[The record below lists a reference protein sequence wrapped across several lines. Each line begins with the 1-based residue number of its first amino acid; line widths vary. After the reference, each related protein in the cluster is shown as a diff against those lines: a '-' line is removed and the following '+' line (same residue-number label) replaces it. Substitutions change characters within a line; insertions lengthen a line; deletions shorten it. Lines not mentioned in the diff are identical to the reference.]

1 MPDTTRPRTCIDIRC
16 QPMPSTPATIETDL
30 AELRSWF
37 GVGVAGN
44 FAGHLEQAGEAGDF
58 VNVAAA
64 GSAPKGL
71 FPFYAP
77 GHDSFLSVFPL
88 SHDTIAPP
96 LAAAAAASLQ
106 AEPEVGLACDVRY
119 ADDGTVG
126 ALVPFAFG
134 ACNDCSIRVPGAA
147 KISEKKNWGAC
158 SKGVASSFI
167 RLDGPDFERQT
178 ATHRLACFLRRDG
191 ELHAYGIDSP
201 LTGYS
206 YYGTQLLDWIVERLR
221 NQQGSADTPLEPI
234 GQYLRDCGRP
244 DKLIVTIG
252 ATRYT
257 PFGESTYLQSGN
269 ESIVLVYDSA
279 SLDPDDVVA
288 TQAPGTPTLADASVL
303 TQTVG

>member
-1 MPDTTRPRTCIDIRC
+1 VSAPGE
-16 QPMPSTPATIETDL
+16 ATHEIEL

-37 GVGVAGN
+37 GIGVAGN

-64 GSAPKGL
+64 ESAPKGL

-88 SHDTIAPP
+88 SHDTIAVPMG
-96 LAAAAAASLQ
+96 AGAAASLQ
-106 AEPEVGLACDVRY
+106 AEPEVGLACEVRY
-119 ADDGTVG
+119 ADDGTVE

-158 SKGVASSFI
+158 SKGVAPTFI
-167 RLDGPDFERQT
+167 QLDGPDLERQT
-178 ATHRLACFLRRDG
+178 ATYRLACFLRRDE

-206 YYGTQLLDWIVERLR
+206 YYGDRLLDWIVERLR

-244 DKLIVTIG
+244 DKLLVTIG

-257 PFGESTYLQSGN
+257 PFGESTYLKPGD
-269 ESIVLVYDSA
+269 ESIVVVYDSA
-279 SLDPDDVVA
+279 VLASGDVAGALDRPHDAAFATASLLV
-288 TQAPGTPTLADASVL
+288 
-303 TQTVG
+303 QTVA

>member
-1 MPDTTRPRTCIDIRC
+1 MPDAASLEID
-16 QPMPSTPATIETDL
+16 L
-30 AELRSWF
+30 GELPSWF
-37 GVGVAGN
+37 GMGVAGN

-64 GSAPKGL
+64 ESAPKGL

-77 GHDSFLSVFPL
+77 GHGSFLSVFPL
-88 SHDTIAPP
+88 SHDTIALP
-96 LAAAAAASLQ
+96 AGAEAAASLQ

-119 ADDGTVG
+119 ADDGLVE
-126 ALVPFAFG
+126 ALAPYALG

-158 SKGVASSFI
+158 SKGVAARFI
-167 RLDGPDFERQT
+167 RLDGPDLGQQT
-178 ATHRLACFLRRDG
+178 ASHRLACFLRRDG

-201 LTGYS
+201 LSGYS
-206 YYGTQLLDWIVERLR
+206 YYGYRLLDWMVERLG
-221 NQQGSADTPLEPI
+221 NQLGSADTPLEPV

-244 DKLIVTIG
+244 DKLLVTIG

-257 PFGESTYLQSGN
+257 PFGESTFLRPGD

-279 SLDPDDVVA
+279 VM
-288 TQAPGTPTLADASVL
+288 APGDVAGTLDRPHDGAFAAASLLV
-303 TQTVG
+303 QTVA

>member
-1 MPDTTRPRTCIDIRC
+1 VSAPSKAILEIHLTRL
-16 QPMPSTPATIETDL
+16 Q
-30 AELRSWF
+30 SWF
-37 GVGVAGN
+37 GLGVAGN

-64 GSAPKGL
+64 ESAPKGL

-88 SHDTIAPP
+88 SHDAIATP
-96 LAAAAAASLQ
+96 LDAEAATSLQ

-119 ADDGTVG
+119 ADDGTVE

-147 KISEKKNWGAC
+147 KISEKKNWGAG
-158 SKGVASSFI
+158 SKGVASRFI
-167 RLDGPDFERQT
+167 PLDGPDFEQQT
-178 ATHRLACFLRRDG
+178 ASHRLACFLRRDG

-206 YYGTQLLDWIVERLR
+206 YYGARLLDWIVDRLR
-221 NQQGSADTPLEPI
+221 NQQGSVDTPLEPI

-244 DKLIVTIG
+244 DKLLVTIG

-257 PFGESTYLQSGN
+257 PFGESTYLEPGD
-269 ESIVLVYDSA
+269 ESTVVVYDA
-279 SLDPDDVVA
+279 AGLAPDDVA
-288 TQAPGTPTLADASVL
+288 RALDRPHDAAFAAASLLV
-303 TQTVG
+303 QTVA

>member
-1 MPDTTRPRTCIDIRC
+1 MDSTIDATYSDAIGCAAMPTG
-16 QPMPSTPATIETDL
+16 SHTDVAL
-30 AELRSWF
+30 TELRSWF

-58 VNVAAA
+58 VNVAAEA
-64 GSAPKGL
+64 SAPKGL

-77 GHDSFLSVFPL
+77 GRDSFLSVFPL
-88 SHDTIAPP
+88 SHETIALP
-96 LAAAAAASLQ
+96 AGAEAAASLQ

-119 ADDGTVG
+119 ADDGTVE

-158 SKGVASSFI
+158 SKGVAPRFM

-178 ATHRLACFLRRDG
+178 ASHRLACFLRRDG

-206 YYGTQLLDWIVERLR
+206 YYGTRLLDWIVDRLR

-234 GQYLRDCGRP
+234 GQYLRDCGQP
-244 DKLIVTIG
+244 DKLLVTIG

-257 PFGESTYLQSGN
+257 PFGESTYLQPGD
-269 ESIVLVYDSA
+269 ESIVVVYDSA
-279 SLDPDDVVA
+279 SLAPEDVA
-288 TQAPGTPTLADASVL
+288 TALSSRETAMAATSVL
-303 TQTVG
+303 TQRVG

>member
-1 MPDTTRPRTCIDIRC
+1 L
-16 QPMPSTPATIETDL
+16 E
-30 AELRSWF
+30 ELQSWF

-44 FAGHLEQAGEAGDF
+44 FAGHLEQAGEAVDF
-58 VNVAAA
+58 VNVAAEA
-64 GSAPKGL
+64 SAPKGL

-88 SHDTIAPP
+88 SHDTVAVP
-96 LAAAAAASLQ
+96 ADAEAAASLQ

-119 ADDGTVG
+119 AEDGSVE
-126 ALVPFAFG
+126 ALVPFAIG

-158 SKGVASSFI
+158 SKGVAARFI
-167 RLDGPDFERQT
+167 RLDGPGLEQQT
-178 ATHRLACFLRRDG
+178 ARHRLACFLRRNG
-191 ELHAYGIDSP
+191 ELHAYGVDSP

-206 YYGTQLLDWIVERLR
+206 YYGTRLLDWIVDRLR

-244 DKLIVTIG
+244 DKLLVTIG

-257 PFGESTYLQSGN
+257 PFGESTYLLPGD
-269 ESIVLVYDSA
+269 ESIVVVYDSA
-279 SLDPDDVVA
+279 VLAPDDVAGALDRPHDPTFA
-288 TQAPGTPTLADASVL
+288 TASLLV
-303 TQTVG
+303 QTVA

>member
-1 MPDTTRPRTCIDIRC
+1 VSAPSKATLEIHLTRL
-16 QPMPSTPATIETDL
+16 Q
-30 AELRSWF
+30 SWF

-58 VNVAAA
+58 VNVAADA
-64 GSAPKGL
+64 SAPKGL

-88 SHDTIAPP
+88 SHDTIAVPM
-96 LAAAAAASLQ
+96 AAGAAASLQ

-119 ADDGTVG
+119 ADDGMVE
-126 ALVPFAFG
+126 ALLPYAVG

-158 SKGVASSFI
+158 SKGVAATFI
-167 RLDGPDFERQT
+167 RLDEPDLEQQT
-178 ATHRLACFLRRDG
+178 ATYRLACFLRRNG
-191 ELHAYGIDSP
+191 ELHSYGVDSP

-206 YYGTQLLDWIVERLR
+206 YFGDRLLDWIVERLR

-244 DKLIVTIG
+244 DKLLVTIG

-257 PFGESTYLQSGN
+257 PFGESTYLEPSD
-269 ESIVLVYDSA
+269 ESIVVVYDSTVLAPGDVARALDRPHGTAFAAA
-279 SLDPDDVVA
+279 SLLV
-288 TQAPGTPTLADASVL
+288 
-303 TQTVG
+303 QTVA